1 MACGSCFSIDS
12 THFESGDGGKS
23 KVVGGTNLNTSTSS
37 FDDGE
42 IADVKTTVD
51 ACPRSAITVTEN

>member
-1 MACGSCFSIDS
+1 MACGSCYSIDS
-12 THFESGDGGKS
+12 THFESGDDGKS
-23 KVVGGTNLNTSTSS
+23 KVVGGTNLSTSTSS

-51 ACPRSAITVTEN
+51 ACPSAITVTEN